1 MRGRHGWNAA
11 LTAIKTR
18 TRFHAQDVTCGVRN
32 MTDITFHSMADS
44 AYLWTAML
52 VADEKG
58 VSYDVAELVY
68 RSPEHLK
75 LHPFGKMPVMQH
87 GENFIYESLA
97 ITHYIDRAFAGPAL
111 QPTDALGQADM
122 LRWISIVNAY
132 VFPIMNRFTKER
144 LVRPAWGF
152 EPDIA
157 FIESAREPLALQ
169 VGLIEATV
177 KHHRYLVGDTLTLAD
192 CFLLPHLL
200 FFRQTKEGEALLSNA
215 AAVRDWLARMI
226 ARPSFEKNPMRA
238 FEFFSTRNR
247 HPPE

>member
-1 MRGRHGWNAA
+1 MRGGQGWIAA

-18 TRFHAQDVTCGVRN
+18 KHFHAQDESCGVR
-32 MTDITFHSMADS
+32 TVADITFHSMADS

-87 GENFIYESLA
+87 AENVLYESLA

-111 QPTDALGQADM
+111 QPSDALGQANM

-152 EPDIA
+152 EPDVA
-157 FIESAREPLALQ
+157 FIESAKEPLALQ
-169 VGLIEATV
+169 ISLIEDSV
-177 KHHRYLVGDTLTLAD
+177 KRHHFLVDNTLTLAD

-200 FFRQTKEGEALLSNA
+200 FFGRTEEGEALLSSA

-226 ARPSFEKNPMRA
+226 ERPSFEKSPMRA